1 MKRLP
6 LIIRHFIF
14 FYSSKVFGSSLIIGR
29 QESTLVVNELLPA
42 SQSRGSKNVKGG
54 KLCFTGRRAL
64 NRETGSLLGGQ
75 YMGGCICQI
84 ALLVWIITCNI
95 LNICIKKNMYIYI
108 NSYVVYQVY
117 LYRACIYI
125 YTLYEYN
132 IYIYAYNIYIYMLYE
147 YNIYICIYTLY

>member
-6 LIIRHFIF
+6 LIIRHVIF
-14 FYSSKVFGSSLIIGR
+14 FYSSKVFGSSLIIGL

-42 SQSRGSKNVKGG
+42 SQSQGSKNVKGG

-64 NRETGSLLGGQ
+64 NRETGSLLRGQ

-95 LNICIKKNMYIYI
+95 LNICIKKNM
-108 NSYVVYQVY
+108 
-117 LYRACIYI
+117 CIYI
-125 YTLYEYN
+125 YTHKFVRGVSSVSIPCMY
-132 IYIYAYNIYIYMLYE
+132 IYIYMY
-147 YNIYICIYTLY
+147 IYICIYIYVILI

>member
-6 LIIRHFIF
+6 LIIRHVIF
-14 FYSSKVFGSSLIIGR
+14 FYSSKVFGSSLIIGL

-42 SQSRGSKNVKGG
+42 SQSQGSKNVKGG

-64 NRETGSLLGGQ
+64 NRETGSLLRGQ

-95 LNICIKKNMYIYI
+95 LNICIKKTCVYIYIHI

-125 YTLYEYN
+125 YIC
-132 IYIYAYNIYIYMLYE
+132 IYIYVYIYMLYW
-147 YNIYICIYTLY
+147 YNIYIDAYIRYINII